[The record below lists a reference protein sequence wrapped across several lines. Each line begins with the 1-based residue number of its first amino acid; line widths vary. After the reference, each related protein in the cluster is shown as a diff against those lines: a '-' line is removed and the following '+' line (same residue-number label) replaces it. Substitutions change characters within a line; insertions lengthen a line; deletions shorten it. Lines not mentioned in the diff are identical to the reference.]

1 MINQQCGNCRNA
13 FAALRTIEKELH
25 EEKEHNAEL
34 RKLAE
39 AETEYDALEEAC
51 KRVMEERD
59 EALAK
64 LANLHFMHDGRLLDL
79 KAVTAERDQ
88 FERERGE
95 YRNSFHDKVI
105 ELDAVTAER
114 DELKSQY
121 YDFQRITTINALAE
135 VEKAEARAAK
145 YREALE
151 KIYTYRSDDPDW
163 NMVMAIAGDQVEPM
177 DIALS
182 DTEETS
188 GED

>member
-79 KAVTAERDQ
+79 KAVTAERDNHKAVVVAEMRANAKLV
-88 FERERGE
+88 ER
-95 YRNSFHDKVI
+95 
-105 ELDAVTAER
+105 A
-114 DELKSQY
+114 
-121 YDFQRITTINALAE
+121 
-135 VEKAEARAAK
+135 EKAESRAARYKEALEWYADPKTHEIEGYITDPCYPIVDDCGARARAAL
-145 YREALE
+145 R
-151 KIYTYRSDDPDW
+151 
-163 NMVMAIAGDQVEPM
+163 
-177 DIALS
+177 

-188 GED
+188 DEP